1 MKRNLTSQLLDW
13 IDKPNRKPLVL
24 RGARQV
30 GKTWLVR
37 DFAQRAKLRLIELNF
52 EKQIEF
58 VSLFESND
66 PKKIL
71 QLLEAHLRTTIV
83 ADQTLLFLDEIQA
96 APELLA
102 KLRWFKE
109 DMPEIAVI
117 ATGSLLDFALEN
129 HQFSMP
135 VGRISYLHLE
145 PLSFF
150 EFLHA
155 IGEEKLCRVLK
166 EITLDDALDRSLH
179 NRCLELLT
187 TYSLIGG
194 MPEVVHQW
202 ASDGNMVECQSL
214 QRDLL
219 KTYRD
224 DFYKYGKADPKL
236 LQKTFHSIAVQL
248 GGKFMASRVDSSAT
262 SQVIKKIVQLLSMA
276 RVNTNV
282 AMTSATGL
290 PLGSCVN
297 EKFFKALFLDIGL
310 VSCQLGLSEIP
321 PKEIS
326 AITLGNKGAIAE
338 QFVGQQLKSA
348 RINHD
353 DSFLYY
359 WQRTGGRQGEVDY
372 VVQNAGNILPI
383 EVKAGSSGSMKSLHQ
398 FMFDKNLSRAI
409 RFDSN
414 NLSVSKIDLKTTQ
427 GNRVHY
433 EMISLPL
440 YLAERLFELTD

>member
-166 EITLDDALDRSLH
+166 EITLDDAL
-179 NRCLELLT
+179 E
-187 TYSLIGG
+187 YF
-194 MPEVVHQW
+194 
-202 ASDGNMVECQSL
+202 
-214 QRDLL
+214 L
-219 KTYRD
+219 K
-224 DFYKYGKADPKL
+224 FSYKY
-236 LQKTFHSIAVQL
+236 S
-248 GGKFMASRVDSSAT
+248 
-262 SQVIKKIVQLLSMA
+262 
-276 RVNTNV
+276 
-282 AMTSATGL
+282 
-290 PLGSCVN
+290 
-297 EKFFKALFLDIGL
+297 
-310 VSCQLGLSEIP
+310 
-321 PKEIS
+321 
-326 AITLGNKGAIAE
+326 
-338 QFVGQQLKSA
+338 
-348 RINHD
+348 
-353 DSFLYY
+353 
-359 WQRTGGRQGEVDY
+359 
-372 VVQNAGNILPI
+372 
-383 EVKAGSSGSMKSLHQ
+383 
-398 FMFDKNLSRAI
+398 
-409 RFDSN
+409 
-414 NLSVSKIDLKTTQ
+414 
-427 GNRVHY
+427 
-433 EMISLPL
+433 PL
-440 YLAERLFELTD
+440 YI